1 MTSTHVP
8 AEKAI
13 ASKLLVVP
21 PAIVPY
27 LRDGLHSE
35 IGTAVEEI
43 SVVTWEADRAEHPE
57 WYGEPIEHLDRVRR
71 LLDLVGWS
79 ANSKP
84 GEIQIDVREHSQL
97 VLDALNTE
105 LSVVDEQLR
114 ESEQIDAGR
123 AARGEPPQRETTA
136 QRMIALREFVA
147 AVEGRMDMFGSGRS
161 PAATNS
167 TIELGNAIRSRR
179 RDLQLSRKQLSGL
192 TAVPPKTIRELE
204 RDGSNVPLRVL
215 LLIVNTLGLD
225 TTLRS
230 RTGKRDE
237 RQP

>member
-1 MTSTHVP
+1 MTSTPVP
-8 AEKAI
+8 AEMAGP
-13 ASKLLVVP
+13 SKLLAVP
-21 PAIVPY
+21 AAIVPY

-43 SVVTWEADRAEHPE
+43 SVVTWEEGRAEHPE

-97 VLDALNTE
+97 ILAALKTE
-105 LSVVDEQLR
+105 LSMVDGQLR
-114 ESEQIDAGR
+114 ESAQIDAER

-147 AVEGRMDMFGSGRS
+147 VVEGRIDTSGPERS
-161 PAATNS
+161 PVAIHS
-167 TIELGNAIRSRR
+167 PIELGEAIRSRR
-179 RDLQLSRKQLSGL
+179 RDMQLSRKQLSAM

-230 RTGKRDE
+230 RISKRGE